1 MNRGLIDQIAG
12 HEAQD
17 LLEEV
22 GETSKAVIEYRIDL
36 ISLAYREAIRR
47 RMREI
52 MVGG

>member
-12 HEAQD
+12 HEARD
-17 LLEEV
+17 LREEI

-52 MVGG
+52 MVGD

>member
-12 HEAQD
+12 HE
-17 LLEEV
+17 

-52 MVGG
+52 MVGD